1 MSITSE
7 QARELAQQFRELSVQ
22 LGNYRFDNW
31 GDMTAARRRQ
41 IESVEWTLL
50 NYSSDFI
57 DTAVGITLDDTE
69 RDFAAIVRATKRARR
84 AIRRIEAV
92 RDVVK
97 VATALVV
104 LGGAIASQNPG
115 AIVSSARDLVETV
128 GDALD

>member
-1 MSITSE
+1 
-7 QARELAQQFRELSVQ
+7 
-22 LGNYRFDNW
+22 
-31 GDMTAARRRQ
+31 
-41 IESVEWTLL
+41 
-50 NYSSDFI
+50 
-57 DTAVGITLDDTE
+57 
-69 RDFAAIVRATKRARR
+69 VRATKRARR

>member
-57 DTAVGITLDDTE
+57 DTAVGITLDDT
-69 RDFAAIVRATKRARR
+69 
-84 AIRRIEAV
+84 
-92 RDVVK
+92 
-97 VATALVV
+97 
-104 LGGAIASQNPG
+104 
-115 AIVSSARDLVETV
+115 
-128 GDALD
+128 